1 MKIISHLFS
10 CIITIQHKAIIIFVG
25 IKNYDCIIKK
35 MADILQIT
43 EDIPVDDSIY
53 EYEYREYNPITGT
66 DLNRGSIVITIESQD
81 IYTHPAESYLIVEGE
96 LIKGLRGVG
105 GVLVRYADADLAT
118 LINNGIMYLFSDVR
132 FHLAS
137 HEIEVVQN
145 PGHASVMLGML
156 KYPDDFNKS
165 QGLNQL
171 WAPDIKKGTAV
182 LADNEGFKMRHE
194 YIIKSPN
201 PKGTFSFKIP
211 LKHFFGFCEDYKK
224 ILYGMQQKLTLTRTG
239 DDNAIFRA
247 DAADAAEINLKKISW
262 FMPHVIP
269 SDAYRLQL
277 NKIIERKEKIPV
289 GYRMLQCDNIPVPS
303 GAPFTWRL
311 GVKSSP
317 DIPRFIIVGFQTNK
331 NNNQRAN
338 PAIFNHCQ
346 VRNIYVTLNAKRYP
360 DIDYEE
366 NFLINKH
373 SRFYG
378 DAATFR
384 KKFFNMDELISNP
397 GINPVSYKDL
407 FPLFVFDVTKQSEKL
422 KTSVSDIH
430 IKASFNGDNPPADT
444 IAYAVIISDR
454 LFHFVSDGSKITNIV

>member
-1 MKIISHLFS
+1 
-10 CIITIQHKAIIIFVG
+10 
-25 IKNYDCIIKK
+25 

-53 EYEYREYNPITGT
+53 EYEYKEYNPIVGT
-66 DLNRGSIVITIESQD
+66 NLNRGSIVLTIESQD
-81 IYTHPAESYLIVEGE
+81 IYTHPAESFLIVEGR
-96 LIKGLRGVG
+96 LIRENPPGVPANP
-105 GVLVRYADADLAT
+105 LDPLALADANITT
-118 LINNGIMYLFSDVR
+118 LINNAIMYLFSDVR
-132 FHLAS
+132 YHLAS
-137 HEIEVVQN
+137 HEIEVLQN
-145 PGHASVMLGML
+145 PGHATTMLGML

-171 WAPDIKKGTAV
+171 WAPDIKVGTAV
-182 LADNEGFKMRHE
+182 PNDNNGYNIRHE
-194 YIIKSPN
+194 YITQTAD

-211 LKHFFGFCEDYKK
+211 LKHFLGFCEDYKK

-239 DDNAIFRA
+239 DNNAIFKN
-247 DAADAAEINLKKISW
+247 AAAPVCRVDIKKISW

-277 NKIIERKEKIPV
+277 DKIIEKKEKIPV
-289 GYRMLQCDNIPVPS
+289 GYRMLQCDNSQVP
-303 GAPFTWRL
+303 ANNLTFTWRL

-317 DIPRFIIVGFQTNK
+317 DIPRFIIVGFQSGK
-331 NNNQRAN
+331 NNEQIAN
-338 PAIFNHCQ
+338 PAIFDHCE

-360 DIDYEE
+360 DTDYE
-366 NFLINKH
+366 NSFTNNNY
-373 SRFYG
+373 SRIYG

-384 KKFFNMDELISNP
+384 KKFYNMDELISNP
-397 GINPVSYKDL
+397 GIDPVSYKNL

-430 IKASFNGDNPPADT
+430 IKASFNNAIANNT

>member
-1 MKIISHLFS
+1 
-10 CIITIQHKAIIIFVG
+10 
-25 IKNYDCIIKK
+25 

-53 EYEYREYNPITGT
+53 EYEYKEYNPIAGNMG
-66 DLNRGSIVITIESQD
+66 DLNRGSIVIVIEAQD
-81 IYTHPAESYLIVEGE
+81 IYTHPAESYLIVEGR
-96 LIKGLRGVG
+96 LIRETAPNPAPNPL
-105 GVLVRYADADLAT
+105 DPLALQDVNIAALT
-118 LINNGIMYLFSDVR
+118 NNGIMYLFSDVR
-132 FHLAS
+132 YHLAS
-137 HEIEVVQN
+137 HEIEVLQN
-145 PGHASVMLGML
+145 PGHATTILGML

-165 QGLNQL
+165 QGLNQC
-171 WAPDIKKGTAV
+171 WAPDIKVETAV
-182 LADNEGFKMRHE
+182 PDDNEGFKTRHN
-194 YIIKSPN
+194 YIKSPDL
-201 PKGTFSFKIP
+201 KGAFSFKIP
-211 LKHFFGFCEDYKK
+211 LKHFLGFCEDYKK
-224 ILYGMQQKLTLTRTG
+224 VLYGMQQKLTLTRTG
-239 DDNAIFRA
+239 DNNAILKN
-247 DAADAAEINLKKISW
+247 AAAPACRVDIKKISW

-277 NKIIERKEKIPV
+277 DKIIEKKEKIPV
-289 GYRMLQCDNIPVPS
+289 GYRMLQCDNIPVPQ

-331 NNNQRAN
+331 NNDQTTN
-338 PAIFNHCQ
+338 PATFNHCE

-360 DIDYEE
+360 DTDYE
-366 NFLINKH
+366 NDFTQNNY
-373 SRFYG
+373 SRIYG

-384 KKFFNMDELISNP
+384 KKFYNMDELISNP
-397 GINPVSYKDL
+397 GINPMNYKDL

-430 IKASFNGDNPPADT
+430 IKASFNNNNPSAGT